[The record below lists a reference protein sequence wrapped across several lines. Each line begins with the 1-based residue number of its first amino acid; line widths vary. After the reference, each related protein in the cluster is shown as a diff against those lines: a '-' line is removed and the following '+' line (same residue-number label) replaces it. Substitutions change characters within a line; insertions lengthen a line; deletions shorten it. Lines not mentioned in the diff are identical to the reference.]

1 MGRKKDPQSDYRMS
15 EHRTKGYVYAS
26 TQRTVTLADGR
37 TVRRHVHWGRV
48 AGGRFEPSARFLRL
62 SAEERAKF
70 SFPERWTV
78 EERPAEENP
87 SGERP
92 ATGNRLYGDV
102 WLLEQIARRTG
113 LREDLDAVFAGSPPG
128 TADAVLALAIY
139 LVATGWNF
147 DRAARWQ
154 RIAKTPCE
162 RTLTPKRITLLAQ
175 SITDGHRA
183 ELLRRRA
190 ARVGPDAAAAMDS
203 TSISTWGVS
212 LADAR
217 WGRNKDH
224 LPLEQILDVTVYDL
238 DAHLPAYYRAFPGN
252 VPDSRTLRAVRE
264 DLRAFG
270 LHPAAR
276 ITDRGYASLANLDEA
291 IRGGEGILTA
301 VKTSWG
307 PVAERIAAFGR
318 FDTIPKGMR
327 LDPDSGLAW
336 AQYDW
341 TRTVDAGGRKLSG
354 TLHIN
359 LYLNPVRRT
368 AEVLEMETTAEAERR
383 VLAAAKASR
392 KPVEDREGLESWL
405 KWHDAT
411 FTKRGAVKSFALR
424 ERAWKERR
432 ARAGF
437 FASATH
443 GLDWS
448 AMEAHRH
455 YRRRDEQEK
464 YFQQKKGLMGADR
477 PRSWS
482 EEGWNGRQLILFA
495 GLILSCALRETWK
508 RSLRKVCASTLEV
521 LDEMRSIRCI
531 EHPGRSPVVTPF
543 VGKQLE
549 IARAFGFEPPEGC
562 APSTPPRPHRRKN
575 SE

>member
-1 MGRKKDPQSDYRMS
+1 MGRRKDPLSDYRLA

-26 TQRTVTLADGR
+26 TQRSVALADGR

-48 AGGRFEPSARFLRL
+48 ADGRFEPSARFLRL
-62 SAEERAKF
+62 PAAERAKF
-70 SFPERWTV
+70 VFPGHWTV
-78 EERPAEENP
+78 EESAAAEEP
-87 SGERP
+87 SGEP
-92 ATGNRLYGDV
+92 AGAGNRLYGDI

-128 TADAVLALAIY
+128 TADAVLSLAIY

-154 RIAKTPCE
+154 RIAKTPC
-162 RTLTPKRITLLAQ
+162 RQALTPKRITLLTQ

-190 ARVGPDAAAAMDS
+190 ARVGPDAVAAVDS
-203 TSISTWGVS
+203 TSVSTWGVS

-224 LPLEQILDVTVYDL
+224 LPLEQILDVAVYDL

-270 LHPAAR
+270 LSPAAR

-291 IRGGEGILTA
+291 IRRGEGVLTA
-301 VKTSWG
+301 VKTTWG
-307 PVAERIAAFGR
+307 PVAERIAAFRR
-318 FDTIPKGMR
+318 FDTLPKGMR
-327 LDPDSGLAW
+327 FDPDSGLAW

-341 TRTVDAGGRKLSG
+341 TRTVEADGRKRSG
-354 TLHIN
+354 ALKIN
-359 LYLNPVRRT
+359 LYLDPVRRT
-368 AEVLEMETTAEAERR
+368 AEVLEMETAAETERT

-392 KPVEDREGLESWL
+392 EPVADREGLESWL
-405 KWHDAT
+405 KWHAAT

-443 GLDWS
+443 GLDWT

-531 EHPGRSPVVTPF
+531 EHPGRTPVITPF

-549 IARAFGFEPPEGC
+549 IASAFGFDPPAGC
-562 APSTPPRPHRRKN
+562 SPATPHRPRKN